1 MKVVWAPY
9 VAVLRQQLNN
19 SLARLMTF
27 RVNFVLT
34 VLFDIASF
42 ITFYYTTDILFR
54 NISHIGLWKREHFLF
69 FVFWMQSINCV
80 HSGLVAPNFWNLAM
94 EIRTGALD
102 FRLLRPLG
110 SLFDVLTA
118 ITRPISFLIMP
129 ILVCCLVHY
138 GMCLDFPTGSWVALP
153 FLWLISLV
161 LLILLEVLISMGLFW
176 THGGD
181 GVNFIRIHCQ
191 QFQRWPD
198 FVYPKSLRFI
208 FTRLVPLL
216 AAGVF
221 PVRILFGQG
230 SAWEVLFL
238 MLAIVVVWWLIGRLW
253 IVGVRRYESVAS

>member
-1 MKVVWAPY
+1 MRALWSPY
-9 VAVLRQQLNN
+9 FLVLRQQLNN
-19 SLARLMTF
+19 SLAKLMTF
-27 RVNFVLT
+27 RVNFLLT

-42 ITFYYTTDILFR
+42 VTFYFTADILFL
-54 NISHIGLWKREHFLF
+54 NISHVGTWTREHFLF
-69 FVFWMQSINCV
+69 FIFWMQSINCV
-80 HSGLVAPNFWNLAM
+80 HSGFVAPNFWNLAM
-94 EIRTGALD
+94 EIRTGSLD

-110 SLFDVLTA
+110 SLFDVFTA

-129 ILVCCLVHY
+129 VLVGVLVHY
-138 GMCLDFPTGSWVALP
+138 GLLLGFPTVSWIAMP

-161 LLILLEVLISMGLFW
+161 LLVLLEVLISMGLFW

-198 FVYPKSLRFI
+198 FVYPQPLRFI
-208 FTRLVPLL
+208 FSRLFPLL

-230 SAWEVLFL
+230 SWWEIGFL
-238 MLAIVVVWWLIGRLW
+238 LIAIVAVWLLIGRLW
-253 IVGVRRYESVAS
+253 VLGVRRYESVAS